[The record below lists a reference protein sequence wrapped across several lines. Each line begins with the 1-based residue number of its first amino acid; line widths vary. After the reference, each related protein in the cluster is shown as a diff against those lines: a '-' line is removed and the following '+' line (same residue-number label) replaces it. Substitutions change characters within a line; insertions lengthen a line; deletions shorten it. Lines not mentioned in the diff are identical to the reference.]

1 MKAVLSFECLVLSWV
16 RRWVNL
22 RNSLNTQHSSLK
34 TAVLCAMLALL
45 ASLPAHAQPP
55 TSPNRP
61 IRFIVGF
68 VPGGVADLLARALA
82 QKLTD
87 AWGQQVII
95 DNRAGGGGVISMQIA
110 AKAAPDGYTILMGSS
125 TQF

>member
-1 MKAVLSFECLVLSWV
+1 
-16 RRWVNL
+16 
-22 RNSLNTQHSSLK
+22 
-34 TAVLCAMLALL
+34 MLALL
-45 ASLPAHAQPP
+45 ASLPAHAQ
-55 TSPNRP
+55 TTTYPNRP